1 MGTQVRAKSARRE
14 FAEDTQRVVAA
25 ARQTRQSLV
34 AVVKLAERR
43 RREVVAIDD
52 AGMERLDWEQLSPED
67 RAQSL
72 RMALTWVQQAENDL
86 RQTRVLLERAIEH
99 VERRTL

>member
-1 MGTQVRAKSARRE
+1 
-14 FAEDTQRVVAA
+14 
-25 ARQTRQSLV
+25 
-34 AVVKLAERR
+34 VVKLADRR

-52 AGMERLDWEQLSPED
+52 AGMEQIGWEPLTDED
-67 RAQSL
+67 KAQSL
-72 RMALTWVQQAENDL
+72 RMALSWLQKAENEM